1 MHDGFLLD
9 PESETAR
16 YFTTDAKPFSS
27 ISCVP
32 CLVLLGDPGLG
43 KSHELRAEY
52 NRVREA
58 GGRDDVALR
67 FELRD
72 FTSEDRLEKR
82 LFGCSEMLDWFQSN
96 KRLHLFLDGFDEG
109 LLRVDTI
116 SRILVSGFSSLPRTR
131 LDLRIAS
138 RPLEWQVTFEN
149 DLKRLWDKDMDSK
162 DNRRAGSSG
171 NL

>member
-27 ISCVP
+27 ITCAP

-43 KSHELRAEY
+43 KSHELLAEY
-52 NRVREA
+52 DRVREA
-58 GGRDDVALR
+58 GGKNDVALR

-116 SRILVSGFSSLPRTR
+116 SRILVSGFSSLPFGENRYKPTHLHGKSTPGGQRANRCDHAVIEPIRR
-131 LDLRIAS
+131 LGR
-138 RPLEWQVTFEN
+138 F
-149 DLKRLWDKDMDSK
+149 
-162 DNRRAGSSG
+162 GG
-171 NL
+171 